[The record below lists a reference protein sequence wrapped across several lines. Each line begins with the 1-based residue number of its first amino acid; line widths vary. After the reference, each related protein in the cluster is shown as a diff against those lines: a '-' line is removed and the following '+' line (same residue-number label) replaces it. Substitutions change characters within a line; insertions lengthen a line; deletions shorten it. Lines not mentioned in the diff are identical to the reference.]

1 MPRDFKDF
9 IRENQKTTN
18 QEDDK
23 VKDYQ
28 KIIDKYK
35 DMDQNSLMTTLFE
48 EASKLKQQGKLDSN
62 SLNGI
67 KTTLAPFL
75 NDQQKQMLNEL
86 VTAIDEQK

>member
-9 IRENQKTTN
+9 IRENEKTTN

>member
-9 IRENQKTTN
+9 VKENEKTVN
-18 QEDDK
+18 PEDEK
-23 VKDYQ
+23 VKEYQ

-35 DMDQNSLMTTLFE
+35 DMDQNSLLSTLFE

-75 NDQQKQMLNEL
+75 NEQQKQMLNEL

>member
-9 IRENQKTTN
+9 IRENEKTAN

>member
-9 IRENQKTTN
+9 VKENQKTINT
-18 QEDDK
+18 EDDK

-35 DMDQNSLMTTLFE
+35 DMDQNSLMATLFE

-75 NDQQKQMLNEL
+75 DDQQKQMLNEL

>member
-9 IRENQKTTN
+9 VKENEKTVN
-18 QEDDK
+18 PEDEK
-23 VKDYQ
+23 VKEYQ

-35 DMDQNSLMTTLFE
+35 DMDQNSLMATLFE

-75 NDQQKQMLNEL
+75 DDQQKQMLNEL

>member
-9 IRENQKTTN
+9 IRENEKTAN
-18 QEDDK
+18 QEDYK

>member
-9 IRENQKTTN
+9 VKENEKTVN
-18 QEDDK
+18 PEDEK

-35 DMDQNSLMTTLFE
+35 DMDQNSLMATLFE

-75 NDQQKQMLNEL
+75 DDQQKQMLNEL

>member
-9 IRENQKTTN
+9 IRENEKTAN

-35 DMDQNSLMTTLFE
+35 DMDQNSLMSTLFE

>member
-9 IRENQKTTN
+9 IRENEKTTN

-75 NDQQKQMLNEL
+75 NDQQKKM
-86 VTAIDEQK
+86 